1 MSVFSTAFLAPQTVI
16 DARQFIPAEACIRLL
31 HRNVKPQTR
40 EVVTMYVDEY
50 VIAGLI
56 IVALTCSF
64 FVGVYRFIK
73 KDMEKHSHDAQ

>member
-1 MSVFSTAFLAPQTVI
+1 
-16 DARQFIPAEACIRLL
+16 
-31 HRNVKPQTR
+31 
-40 EVVTMYVDEY
+40 MYVDEY

-56 IVALTCSF
+56 IVALTCGF